1 MKRAPKYTE
10 QKVRVFNNKTP
21 LIAVF
26 NRFPNWAFSMDPSEN
41 FFTDLAKD
49 LIKYL
54 NKMIRDASSIL
65 QL

>member
-1 MKRAPKYTE
+1 
-10 QKVRVFNNKTP
+10 
-21 LIAVF
+21 
-26 NRFPNWAFSMDPSEN
+26 MDPSEN

-54 NKMIRDASSIL
+54 NKMIRDVSSIL